1 MNGTLLVT
9 DEDVPGEGDGTL
21 LFTVAITVN
30 GSANPADL
38 NGDQMVNAL
47 DLAILL
53 SQWGNPGSA
62 DLDGSGSVD
71 GPDLAQLLGAWG

>member
-1 MNGTLLVT
+1 
-9 DEDVPGEGDGTL
+9 
-21 LFTVAITVN
+21 VN